1 MNYQT
6 LLFEKKNN
14 IAKITLNRADKLN
27 ALNTLMMSEL
37 EDCIKLIEMDTGIRA
52 LSITGSG
59 EKAFVAGADIKE
71 LNENNRASGRQF
83 AEFGSS
89 VFSRIEQM
97 RIPVVAAINGYAL
110 GGGCELALACHIRF
124 ASENAKLGQTE
135 LNLGLIPGYG
145 GSQRLPRIV
154 GKAKAMEM
162 ILSAKVVTAF
172 EAESI
177 GLVNA
182 VFKQEELMKKTEEFI
197 ANIISKGALA
207 VASAIECINASDELS
222 LCSGLAFETKKF
234 GEICGTADFKEGTA
248 AFLEKRTANFKGE

>member
-1 MNYQT
+1 MNYKT
-6 LLFEKKNN
+6 LLFEKKNK
-14 IAKITLNRADKLN
+14 IAKITLNRPDKLN

-37 EDCIKLIEMDTGIRA
+37 EECIKQIERDSGIRA
-52 LSITGSG
+52 LIITGSG

-71 LNENNRASGRQF
+71 LKENDRASGRQF

-89 VFSRIEQM
+89 VFARIEQM

-110 GGGCELALACHIRF
+110 GGGCELALCCHIRF

-154 GKAKAMEM
+154 GKTKAMEM
-162 ILSAKVVTAF
+162 ILSAKVVTAY

-182 VFKQEELMKKTEEFI
+182 VFKQDELMEKTEEFI
-197 ANIISKGALA
+197 GNIISKGAVA

-222 LCSGLAFETKKF
+222 LGSGLAFETKNF